1 MTRAADVSEL
11 VRLHLALAEMA
22 THVDLDDE
30 DAILSAAARIGRR
43 NLLAP
48 LHLLTAADSR
58 ATGPATWSPWTAAL
72 IGALVSR
79 LDAALS
85 DDVDGAGLATRGAA
99 VRGATLSA
107 LSGGG
112 GAERAFVERAPLRYL
127 AGRQPA
133 EVARDARLVAELTRS
148 GGGGEARVA
157 VSPGP
162 ADGTHALTIVT
173 QDRPELLA
181 RIAGAVALAGLD
193 ILAVDAYGT
202 PGHIA
207 LDTFVVTSATLKPVT
222 TETFTSFE
230 RLLRAALRD
239 RLELRTRLAERRRH
253 YPPRAQGP
261 IKVQT
266 VSAGFDTAV
275 RVSAPDRPGL
285 LHDLAQAVSATGLNI
300 RWAKVMTVDG
310 TAIDTFH
317 VVDSEGEPVDD
328 DGVLGHLVMRMREI
342 R

>member
-1 MTRAADVSEL
+1 MSEL

-107 LSGGG
+107 LPAAD

-239 RLELRTRLAERRRH
+239 RLELRRAWPSGAATIRRGRKDPSRCRRSRLGSTPRSASRHPTGPACSTTSRR
-253 YPPRAQGP
+253 PCPR
-261 IKVQT
+261 
-266 VSAGFDTAV
+266 
-275 RVSAPDRPGL
+275 RVSTSGGR
-285 LHDLAQAVSATGLNI
+285 
-300 RWAKVMTVDG
+300 R
-310 TAIDTFH
+310 
-317 VVDSEGEPVDD
+317 
-328 DGVLGHLVMRMREI
+328 
-342 R
+342 